1 MKATFYH
8 LLFLLF
14 CAIALSGGC
23 SERTSE
29 KWLLSDITGHLPD
42 LQFNLE
48 TADNPNLT
56 AADFRGRVTL
66 VFFGYAR
73 CPDICPMTMS
83 KLGDVLRMLG
93 DDANSV
99 RILFISVDP
108 KLDTPVLLRDYA
120 AEFSPQAV
128 GATGSSAEIEALAR
142 RYRVAYQALPPDANG
157 EYEIM
162 HSKAVYVFDGKG
174 AARLMISDSDTP
186 DAIKHDLK
194 ALLRL

>member
-1 MKATFYH
+1 MSYH

-14 CAIALSGGC
+14 GAIALSGGC
-23 SERTSE
+23 SEHTSE
-29 KWLLSDITGHLPD
+29 KWLLSDITGHLPA
-42 LQFNLE
+42 LQFNLK

-56 AADFRGRVTL
+56 AADFRGKVTL

-83 KLGDVLRMLG
+83 KLGGALRMLG

-108 KLDTPVLLRDYA
+108 KLDTLVLLRDYA

-128 GATGSSAEIEALAR
+128 GATGSAAEIEALAR
-142 RYRVAYQALPPDANG
+142 RYRVAYQATPPDANG

-174 AARLMISDSDTP
+174 DARLMISDSDTP
-186 DAIKHDLK
+186 DAIAHDLK

>member
-1 MKATFYH
+1 MFYH

-14 CAIALSGGC
+14 GATALSGGC
-23 SERTSE
+23 SEHRSE
-29 KWLLSDITGHLPD
+29 KWLLSDITGHLPE
-42 LQFNLE
+42 LQFNLK

-83 KLGDVLRMLG
+83 KLGGVLRMLG
-93 DDANSV
+93 DDADSV

-128 GATGSSAEIEALAR
+128 GATGSAAEIEALAR
-142 RYRVAYQALPPDANG
+142 RYRVAYQATPPDVNG

-174 AARLMISDSDTP
+174 DARLMISDSDTL
-186 DAIKHDLK
+186 DAIAHDLK

>member
-1 MKATFYH
+1 MFYY
-8 LLFLLF
+8 LFFLLF
-14 CAIALSGGC
+14 GAIALIGGC
-23 SERTSE
+23 SEHTSE

-42 LQFNLE
+42 LQFNLK
-48 TADNPNLT
+48 TADTPNLT

-83 KLGDVLRMLG
+83 KLGGVLRMLG
-93 DDANSV
+93 DDADSV

-128 GATGSSAEIEALAR
+128 GATGSAAEIEALAR
-142 RYRVAYQALPPDANG
+142 RYRVAYQATPPDVSG
-157 EYEIM
+157 DYEIM

-174 AARLMISDSDTP
+174 DARLMISDSDTP
-186 DAIKHDLK
+186 DAIAHDLK
-194 ALLRL
+194 ALFRL